1 MLRIAGHVR
10 VPLHFEFPP
19 FHLFEPVGRERPEP
33 FSLFETETFPPRR
46 PIDPANIV
54 IDLSNPL
61 TDRGIQIIETG
72 PHIFCEV
79 TDDSLIPDSP
89 MQIRGW

>member
-1 MLRIAGHVR
+1 MTVRERI
-10 VPLHFEFPP
+10 EQTE
-19 FHLFEPVGRERPEP
+19 HLVLSPYASFSDASRGRERPEP

-79 TDDSLIPDSP
+79 TDDSLIHDVHA
-89 MQIRGW
+89 